1 LKTYGQDKVLFGTD
15 WPVISPERA
24 MDEIKQLGISSSV
37 MEKFL
42 NTNAK
47 RIFKL

>member
-1 LKTYGQDKVLFGTD
+1 LFGTD

-24 MDEIKQLGISSSV
+24 MEEIKQLGISPSV

-47 RIFKL
+47 RLFKL